1 VDGQGEEIL
10 PRLDRLGGGDRAQH
24 YGFAKGR
31 DYRAVGLAGNAA
43 RFELEGLSAKIDF
56 YSFDVEHVISLSR
69 RPDAG
74 GVI

>member
-1 VDGQGEEIL
+1 MNGQREEIL
-10 PRLDRLGGGDRAQH
+10 PRLDRLRGGDRAQN

-31 DYRAVGLAGNAA
+31 ENRAVGLTGNTP